1 MSTVLLHSMCLC
13 FSSIRIDYTILMNIS
28 RFENEKRKQQQ
39 MNDFNYVKRK
49 CDSVCCLHFRSW
61 RMNSSMEHLITWL
74 CAAAVATYSTEPQ
87 PGCHAIFHLSRDA
100 RRETPVT
107 AVTRKPCFIGC
118 ARVELMSS
126 RGDGFLT
133 DWIHW
138 MNLSNNWI
146 EYVFNCIISIKL
158 SPFFFGCMVFCSD
171 PLKASMCWRSDEKVS
186 EHGRSSAF
194 RLTNI
199 HRIISLN
206 LN

>member
-1 MSTVLLHSMCLC
+1 MRFRLLLAFSELTNEFFNGTFDYVIMC
-13 FSSIRIDYTILMNIS
+13 RRRRHILD
-28 RFENEKRKQQQ
+28 RTAARLPCDFPFE
-39 MNDFNYVKRK
+39 
-49 CDSVCCLHFRSW
+49 S
-61 RMNSSMEHLITWL
+61 
-74 CAAAVATYSTEPQ
+74 
-87 PGCHAIFHLSRDA
+87 

-126 RGDGFLT
+126 RVDGFLT